1 MTETKIAQG
10 QIGQSSGR
18 LGQALPISVDL
29 LVTERC
35 FASGVALT
43 CDLLETANILTSAL
57 GGPTPFFVTKLLSR
71 DGRPVRT
78 STGTMV
84 SVEGSYADA
93 RGTVAMVFGP
103 GMADSQRILS
113 GLELR
118 DTRELVAQLRTR
130 NAEGHTLCASCS
142 STFLLAE
149 AGALDG
155 KEATTSWWLAP
166 TFRERYP
173 AVRLVESSVVVGAGR
188 VITAGA
194 ALAQIDLVLE
204 LVRVFESFELS
215 HALSRYLLVER
226 STTSQTSFVVLS
238 HLAMNDELVL
248 AAERIM
254 RSDLTQPLDIDSL
267 ASTLGVSAKT
277 LARRFS
283 TVTGFAPAQFVRR
296 LRLEIAQHLLGSSTD
311 TIAAI
316 AERVGYDDE
325 RAFRRA
331 FERDFGVSPARYR
344 KRLSGK

>member
-1 MTETKIAQG
+1 MIETRDAQG
-10 QIGQSSGR
+10 HGGQIAGR
-18 LGQALPISVDL
+18 GGHELPIVLDL

-43 CDLLETANILTSAL
+43 RDLLETANILTTAL
-57 GGPTPFFVTKLLSR
+57 GGPTPFFVTRLLSR
-71 DGRPVRT
+71 DGRSVRA
-78 STGTMV
+78 STDTV
-84 SVEGSYADA
+84 LPAEGSYADA
-93 RGTVAMVFGP
+93 RGKIAMVFGP
-103 GMADSQRILS
+103 AMADSERILS
-113 GLELR
+113 GIELR
-118 DTRELVAQLRTR
+118 DARELVSHLRTR
-130 NAEGHTLCASCS
+130 NAEGHMLCASCS

-155 KEATTSWWLAP
+155 KDATTSWWLAP

-173 AVRLVESSVVVGAGR
+173 AVRLLESSVVVGAGR

-204 LVRVFESFELS
+204 LVRVFGSAELS

-226 STTSQTSFVVLS
+226 ATTSQTSFVVLS

-248 AAERIM
+248 AAERVM
-254 RSDLTQPLDIDSL
+254 RSQITEPLDIDAL
-267 ASTLGVSAKT
+267 ASALGVSAKT

-283 TVTGFAPAQFVRR
+283 TATGFGPAQFLRR
-296 LRLEIAQHLLGSSTD
+296 LRLETAQHLLGASTD

-316 AERVGYDDE
+316 AERVGYGDE

-344 KRLSGK
+344 KRFRGR